1 MSSIAGRN
9 RSGSRSIGHGNWA
22 HWQFPTAATYTAAP
36 IDDKIVLSSFNAP
49 GNVLSVSLPAPGAV
63 RAGWSMGFASDNGKG
78 ITVTPAS
85 GSILAGGKVLPS
97 LTLGPGNYEYAEL
110 VSDGSQYRLT
120 SATRNTRTANGVES
134 RDWPG
139 NWLYPAS
146 AGYAATLADNGTV
159 LSSFN
164 TADGL
169 TVTLPSTAGLPS
181 GWSIGFTTDNGKGL
195 YGQARV

>member
-1 MSSIAGRN
+1 M
-9 RSGSRSIGHGNWA
+9 
-22 HWQFPTAATYTAAP
+22 
-36 IDDKIVLSSFNAP
+36 SSFNAP

-63 RAGWSMGFASDNGKG
+63 RCRLVDGLCQRQRQGHHGDAERRARSWRAARS
-78 ITVTPAS
+78 
-85 GSILAGGKVLPS
+85 LPS

-146 AGYAATLADNGTV
+146 PGYAATLADNGTV

-169 TVTLPSTAGLPS
+169 TVTLPSTDRPAFRLV
-181 GWSIGFTTDNGKGL
+181 DRL
-195 YGQARV
+195 HDR